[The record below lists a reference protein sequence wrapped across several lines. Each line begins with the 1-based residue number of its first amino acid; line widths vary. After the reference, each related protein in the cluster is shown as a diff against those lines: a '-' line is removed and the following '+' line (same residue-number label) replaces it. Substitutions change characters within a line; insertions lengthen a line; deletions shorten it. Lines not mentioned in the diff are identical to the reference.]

1 MSPMYCYQHPETGE
15 IFEDIRSF
23 KDMDKPYI
31 APDGVKCERIF
42 VIKGLGIVDKN
53 AECFQKDAA
62 WVKSCNPKYVKFR
75 DGHRERY
82 DPNKHF

>member
-1 MSPMYCYQHPETGE
+1 MPIYIYKNPKTGE

-31 APDGVKCERIF
+31 SPDGVKCERIF
-42 VIKGLGIVDKN
+42 VTKGLGIVNKN
-53 AECFQKDAA
+53 AECFQKDAH
-62 WVKSCNPKYVKFR
+62 WVKKCKPKFIKFR